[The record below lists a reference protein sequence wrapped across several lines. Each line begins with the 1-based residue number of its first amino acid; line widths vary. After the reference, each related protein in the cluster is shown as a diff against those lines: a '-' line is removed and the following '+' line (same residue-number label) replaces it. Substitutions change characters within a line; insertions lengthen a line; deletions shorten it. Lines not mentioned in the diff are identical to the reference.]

1 MYDLNHVVPADEDV
15 PEGATLLSCQQ
26 GLEYYLE
33 NTVGADGTSC
43 HPEAITAYN
52 AYYLGV
58 NEDNEPASEDEIE
71 SGRQVL
77 DFVVYILCEY
87 CCDTIPCGDQN
98 GDHPPYE
105 DLAAANSLFDAGRKN
120 SWLHVAADNCK
131 VYPHFE
137 AEYNGEMIDMCATV
151 DQWKGNKG
159 NKEITEKMETALF
172 GLAHRYG
179 CANKVVWENCYTME
193 EEFGRMLASDANC

>member
-1 MYDLNHVVPADEDV
+1 MVLRACLFVCTWVRANQQPAHSLALAPV
-15 PEGATLLSCQQ
+15 A
-26 GLEYYLE
+26 GLKPRAP
-33 NTVGADGTSC
+33 T
-43 HPEAITAYN
+43 
-52 AYYLGV
+52 
-58 NEDNEPASEDEIE
+58 
-71 SGRQVL
+71 
-77 DFVVYILCEY
+77 FV
-87 CCDTIPCGDQN
+87 
-98 GDHPPYE
+98 
-105 DLAAANSLFDAGRKN
+105 R
-120 SWLHVAADNCK
+120 ADNCK